1 MTNQL
6 KNYVIYISILTILL
20 MVGYYFVRHQLSVQ
34 TAYIIPAY
42 FLITLLTHLILKGA
56 FSKNPDPTKFGR
68 SFMGGLAFKMLA
80 SFAFLTIMFM
90 AFGGVNMDFVA
101 VFMGVYLIYTVFEI
115 VYLKP
120 LSKKPRN

>member
-1 MTNQL
+1 MAV
-6 KNYVIYISILTILL
+6 YYI
-20 MVGYYFVRHQLSVQ
+20 VKDKLSYQ

-56 FSKNPDPTKFGR
+56 FGKDPDPSKFGR

-90 AFGGVNMDFVA
+90 GFGGIDPDFVA
-101 VFMGVYLIYTVFEI
+101 VFMVVYVIYTVFEI
-115 VYLKP
+115 IYLKP